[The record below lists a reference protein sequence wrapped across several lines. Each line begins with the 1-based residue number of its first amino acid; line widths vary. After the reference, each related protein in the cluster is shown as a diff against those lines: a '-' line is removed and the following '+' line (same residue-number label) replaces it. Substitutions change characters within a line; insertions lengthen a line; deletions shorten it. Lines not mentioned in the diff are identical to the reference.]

1 MRGNCFADLIK
12 PAQITLAKQKWLLA
26 SIRSERGIWARQNAK
41 TLKRIILWMLVGD
54 SDLVIKQKQLHFEIS
69 KASRRVK
76 NDEMHQNVYQIQL
89 VESRKQT

>member
-12 PAQITLAKQKWLLA
+12 PAQIILAKQKWLLL
-26 SIRSERGIWARQNAK
+26 SIRSVRGKGNLGSEKQ
-41 TLKRIILWMLVGD
+41 RIILWMLVGD

-76 NDEMHQNVYQIQL
+76 NDEMHQNVYQIQQ